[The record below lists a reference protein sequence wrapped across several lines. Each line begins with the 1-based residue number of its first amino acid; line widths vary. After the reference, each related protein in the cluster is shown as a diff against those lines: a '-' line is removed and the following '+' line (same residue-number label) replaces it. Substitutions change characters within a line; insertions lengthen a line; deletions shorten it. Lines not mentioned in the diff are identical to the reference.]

1 MAIWGLNEL
10 QVSPEHQ
17 LQQVVHKRGL
27 SFATNSF
34 KAQQFSL
41 RNYRGSKL
49 STKDYLLQTRLYV
62 QLDEL
67 LIKLVD
73 GIYND
78 NQKLQR
84 IVTQCKASG
93 SKLIFVPTSKCTCLD
108 LLTMFYINYTTLQTG
123 STIFHE
129 TQINDMLCRMS
140 KIIRVRRGQQYL
152 SKGMI
157 QAIGESITNDPVIT
171 VLSSQF

>member
-1 MAIWGLNEL
+1 MAGIHWQSFTLNYVRGMAIWGLNEL

-27 SFATNSF
+27 SATTNSF

-49 STKDYLLQTRLYV
+49 STKDYLLQTRLYM

-78 NQKLQR
+78 
-84 IVTQCKASG
+84 
-93 SKLIFVPTSKCTCLD
+93 
-108 LLTMFYINYTTLQTG
+108 
-123 STIFHE
+123 H
-129 TQINDMLCRMS
+129 
-140 KIIRVRRGQQYL
+140 
-152 SKGMI
+152 
-157 QAIGESITNDPVIT
+157 
-171 VLSSQF
+171 